1 MHSKIIFVRPTD
13 KYDEEY
19 EDDEMNKDDGSRSQ
33 SKAWAY
39 VGSANLSES
48 AW

>member
-1 MHSKIIFVRPTD
+1 MLRIQILYVRPETSMVR
-13 KYDEEY
+13 E
-19 EDDEMNKDDGSRSQ
+19 NRKDQVRG
-33 SKAWAY
+33 WAY

>member
-1 MHSKIIFVRPTD
+1 MHSKIIFVRLP
-13 KYDEEY
+13 KEA
-19 EDDEMNKDDGSRSQ
+19 SRS
-33 SKAWAY
+33 SNDHASPGGFVY